1 VSNQLEKHYGP
12 YIDFGVCLVGRN
24 LNLLVI
30 RGYARLDKLAA
41 VSAPDIYDEYKNPL
55 GTQRD
60 LDKKH
65 AAACYEYAKDAF
77 DEDPMT
83 DPKSFPEIIL
93 NIRQPEVVELYEVD
107 NPDNV
112 IEFDSFSNDD
122 EIENFLV
129 GVRVLVRAIE
139 FPHRLANPEISR
151 VDGNHRLSGID
162 LKEILED
169 DFNVPKIPVPFS
181 FYIGLSAEQ
190 EVHLFKDINGEHKGM
205 DINHLTNIKYRL
217 EGDELKNSK
226 TGRYV
231 WLAMQLSE
239 DAMAF
244 DGVVFKGGSKSGAKE
259 AHGKVPPIKVNTLSG
274 TLKTQITKAT
284 KTDNMFADDPDAL
297 LAILNNYW
305 LAVREVFQL
314 EWSDRSNYILLQSIG
329 MTGFAILGATLMDT
343 QVAEGNVSKQDF
355 EDSLTAVKRD
365 VDLSRTADKWKGVAG
380 AGGGALV
387 GQELIK
393 AANNQAVMRE
403 RVRKKLGMNSA
414 DPATQLD

>member
-1 VSNQLEKHYGP
+1 MNHQLEEHFGP
-12 YIDFGVCLVGRN
+12 YIDLGPCLVGRN
-24 LNLLVI
+24 LNLVVI
-30 RGYARLDKLAA
+30 RGYAHLDKLAI
-41 VSAPDIYDEYKNPL
+41 VSAPDVYDEYKNPL

-65 AAACYEYAKDAF
+65 SAACFEYAKDAF
-77 DEDPMT
+77 GEDPMT

-93 NIRQPEVVELYEVD
+93 NVRLPEVIELYD
-107 NPDNV
+107 IQNPENV
-112 IEFDSFSNDD
+112 LDFDSFSSDE
-122 EIENFLV
+122 EIESALV
-129 GVRVLVRAIE
+129 GIRVLTEAIE
-139 FPHRLANPEISR
+139 YPHRVANPEISR

-162 LKEILED
+162 LQETFEEGAL
-169 DFNVPKIPVPFS
+169 VPIIPVPFS
-181 FYIGLSAEQ
+181 IYVGLSAEQ

-226 TGRYV
+226 AGRFV

-239 DAMAF
+239 SGRAF
-244 DGVVFKGGSKSGAKE
+244 DGVVFKGGAKAGAKE
-259 AHGKVPPIKVNTLSG
+259 ALGKIPPIKVNTLANI
-274 TLKTQITKAT
+274 LKTQVSKAT
-284 KTDNMFADDPDAL
+284 KTDNMFVDDPDAW

-314 EWSDRSNYILLQSIG
+314 EWSDRSNFILLQSIG

-343 QVAEGNVSKQDF
+343 QVSEGNVTVQDF
-355 EDSLTAVKRD
+355 EDSLTAVKKD

-393 AANNQAVMRE
+393 AANNQAVTRE
-403 RVRKKLGMNSA
+403 RVRKKLGMNST
-414 DPATQLD
+414 DPASQLD